1 VCFGAFV
8 VTFLVTR
15 VITRLIR
22 AGKGPFKDNVSSGG
36 LHVHHAVPGII
47 LLVAGAFMAVA
58 ADTDSGWSVAA
69 ALLVGVGTSLVLDEF
84 ALILHLSDVYW
95 SDEGRISVEMVSLA
109 VGCLGLLVL
118 GVTPADAFED
128 TDGSVTL
135 AGTVTALVPH
145 LLFIVVCVAKGK
157 YRFALFAAFIPF
169 LGTIGGLRL
178 ARPGSRWAK
187 RRYGP
192 EKLDRATERA
202 NRYDARF
209 GPMTG
214 WVSDFI
220 AGKPSA
226 PTAGTSSAPASRQ
239 S

>member
-1 VCFGAFV
+1 MGRLPLFLCFASFL
-8 VTFLVTR
+8 VTFVVTR

-47 LLVAGAFMAVA
+47 LLVTGAFMAVA
-58 ADTDSGWSVAA
+58 ADNESGWSIAA

-95 SDEGRISVEMVSLA
+95 ADEGRISVEMVSLA

-128 TDGSVTL
+128 ADGSVTL
-135 AGTVTALVPH
+135 AGTLTAFLPH

-169 LGTIGGLRL
+169 LGTIGALRL
-178 ARPGSRWAK
+178 A
-187 RRYGP
+187 
-192 EKLDRATERA
+192 RATERA
-202 NRYDARF
+202 ARYDVRF

-214 WVSDFI
+214 WISDFI
-220 AGKPSA
+220 AGKPTAPGPGTSAA
-226 PTAGTSSAPASRQ
+226 PTPRQ